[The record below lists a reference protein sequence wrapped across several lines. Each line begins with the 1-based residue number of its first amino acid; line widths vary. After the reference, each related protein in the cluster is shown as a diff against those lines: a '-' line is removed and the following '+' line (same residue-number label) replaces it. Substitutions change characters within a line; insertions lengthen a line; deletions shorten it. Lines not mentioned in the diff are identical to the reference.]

1 MDTVPSP
8 PPPAEP
14 TPSLAPPISTQE
26 PIDALNSPDPACR
39 AGPSAETPSPSPKPV
54 GEKTKIKKKKKLK
67 GVASHAASS
76 SSSGHSHLPRP
87 AERGARVL
95 CRRRAPRV
103 QLGTARSAGDNVE
116 AIALPLGMSFAA
128 VVAQVLEKEYTARE
142 KMSVDYLSQICTS
155 AVRESLSNA
164 FGNKFTRFASNFE
177 MSFRSTLPTLRLI
190 SESSSQEEVY
200 QLDQQDVTT
209 STSNM
214 SPQGSMDKGSCSS
227 SSKHVLCYSDGPDHL
242 NMFVEAREHILRDSI
257 NCQIS
262 QQREENQ
269 LACISRSISGPV
281 ISQPIR
287 STFEKSVMEQT
298 RSNDLKE
305 LELGLAVKK
314 MNLKEAQLSL
324 TFDGNRLKRSKLAMG
339 ILKTSFKAEK
349 FKNELEDARHSE
361 LLKKCIDYLVAGL
374 VIMSLSLL
382 YGAYVFSYQRIT
394 EATESCSPSTQQS
407 RSWWIPEPVVSF
419 NSGIHMLKC
428 QFQVL
433 SRMLFGVLM
442 ILTIAYL
449 LLQRSTTSNQTMPVT
464 FLLLLLGAA
473 CGFAG
478 KLCVDT
484 LGGSGYHWLIFWET
498 LCFLHFLSNIWV
510 SRLFIILHGPISMAQ
525 GMRSNAVIVPYWFRQ
540 VLFYAA
546 VLIFLPLLCGLI
558 PFASPVEWKDHFSQ
572 LIVDHLSDNSDTDW
586 S

>member
-1 MDTVPSP
+1 MLLKFVHS
-8 PPPAEP
+8 
-14 TPSLAPPISTQE
+14 
-26 PIDALNSPDPACR
+26 ALLMWDQ
-39 AGPSAETPSPSPKPV
+39 G
-54 GEKTKIKKKKKLK
+54 
-67 GVASHAASS
+67 
-76 SSSGHSHLPRP
+76 
-87 AERGARVL
+87 
-95 CRRRAPRV
+95 
-103 QLGTARSAGDNVE
+103 
-116 AIALPLGMSFAA
+116 
-128 VVAQVLEKEYTARE
+128 
-142 KMSVDYLSQICTS
+142 
-155 AVRESLSNA
+155 
-164 FGNKFTRFASNFE
+164 FGNKVTRFARIFE
-177 MSFRSTLPTLRLI
+177 ISFGSTLRTLRLI

-200 QLDQQDVTT
+200 QLDQQDVTVP
-209 STSNM
+209 TSNT
-214 SPQGSMDKGSCSS
+214 SPWDFMDKGSCSS
-227 SSKHVLCYSDGPDHL
+227 SLKECRAEPVLSHSDGPDHL
-242 NMFVEAREHILRDSI
+242 NILEGAQQHIQGDSI

-262 QQREENQ
+262 RQREENQ
-269 LACISRSISGPV
+269 LACISRSRSGPV

-287 STFEKSVMEQT
+287 STFEKSVLEQT

-314 MNLKEAQLSL
+314 MTLKEAQLSL
-324 TFDGNRLKRSKLAMG
+324 TYDANHLERSKLAMG
-339 ILKTSFKAEK
+339 ISKASFKVEK

-361 LLKKCIDYLVAGL
+361 LLKKCIDCLVAGL
-374 VIMSLSLL
+374 IIMSLSLL
-382 YGAYVFSYQRIT
+382 YGAYVFSYQRVA

-419 NSGIHMLKC
+419 NSGIQMLRC
-428 QFQVL
+428 QVQVL

-464 FLLLLLGAA
+464 FLLLLLGVA

-498 LCFLHFLSNIWV
+498 ICLLHFLLNIWT
-510 SRLFIILHGPISMAQ
+510 SELFVILHGPISTSQ
-525 GMRSNAVIVPYWFRQ
+525 GMRTDPVIVPYWIRR

-546 VLIFLPLLCGLI
+546 VLIFLPLFCGLI

-572 LIVDHLSDNSDTDW
+572 LIVDRLSDNSDSDW